1 MARDTIDYSHG
12 DSGNKP
18 PDGNEFAAGER
29 PDAQYFDWYIN
40 EFVVSI
46 NNVWSEFDRLD
57 ADDDGVVDRADYAD
71 DADASTYKGN
81 DIDADGNGVVDE
93 AELANDASALE
104 GNTLSQVRA
113 HTPDAHA
120 STHHDGGADELDGA
134 DLAGADGASGQVLTT
149 DGSTATW
156 SENFEGH
163 TYTDGAGRTMVKVG
177 ENRFGAEGTTT
188 TATSPN
194 TIAASDL
201 VFNPDDYKDANGDL
215 YIRVIY
221 HLKHA
226 VDGGTAYARLY
237 RQDAASPVDGSNAN
251 VEDTQASVSVT
262 DRWEHAD
269 TGWVELSGDS
279 GFESY
284 QIQLWTSDDQEV
296 AYNSITIWFGQPA

>member
-1 MARDTIDYSHG
+1 MTRDTINYSHG
-12 DSGNKP
+12 DSGSQP
-18 PDGNEFAAGER
+18 PDGNDFQSGER

-40 EFVVSI
+40 RFVVSI
-46 NNVWSEFDRLD
+46 NNVWDEFDRLD
-57 ADDDGVVDRADYAD
+57 ADDDGIVDEADYAN

-81 DIDADGNGVVDE
+81 DIDSDGNGIVDE
-93 AELANDASALE
+93 ADVAEDSRHLE
-104 GNTLSQVRA
+104 DRTTAEVRD
-113 HTPDAHA
+113 HTPNAHG
-120 STHHDGGADELDGA
+120 SSHHDGGSDELDAA
-134 DLAGADGASGQVLTT
+134 DLSGGSGASGQVLTT
-149 DGSTATW
+149 DGAAATW
-156 SENFEGH
+156 QDNFEGH
-163 TYTDGAGRTMVKVG
+163 EYTDGGGATMIKVG

-201 VFNPDDYKDANGDL
+201 VFNPDDYKDSNGNL

-226 VDGGTAYARLY
+226 VNSGDAHARLY
-237 RQDAASPVDGSNAN
+237 RQDAADPVDGSNTN
-251 VEDTQASVSVT
+251 VGDTEVAVT
-262 DRWEHAD
+262 VDDGWGFGD

-284 QIQLWTSDDQEV
+284 QIQLWSSDGEEV